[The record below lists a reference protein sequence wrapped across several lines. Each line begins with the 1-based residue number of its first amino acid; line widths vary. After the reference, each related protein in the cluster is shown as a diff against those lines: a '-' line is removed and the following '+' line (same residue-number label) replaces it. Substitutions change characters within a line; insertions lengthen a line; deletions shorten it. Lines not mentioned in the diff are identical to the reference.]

1 MDSKTAFNFVNKLLE
16 QTKNRKIKW
25 ESTRNAIT
33 HVHLFNS
40 TYYYVATTRQG
51 EILLGKNSY
60 NNNEIHLY
68 ITPISNMVPG
78 ETYELSDFISW
89 YDKENTL
96 KYKECLKE
104 LFEYVYT
111 SLPNPDSFID
121 SFLDE

>member
-1 MDSKTAFNFVNKLLE
+1 MDSKTAFNFINKLLE
-16 QTKNRKIKW
+16 QTKNQKIKW
-25 ESTRNAIT
+25 ESTRNSST
-33 HVHLFNS
+33 HILLSNP

-60 NNNEIHLY
+60 NTNEIHLY
-68 ITPISNMVPG
+68 ITPISGMVPG
-78 ETYELSDFISW
+78 ATYDLSDFISW
-89 YDKENTL
+89 YNKENTQ

-104 LFEYVYT
+104 LFEFVYN